1 MTDTPLKGS
10 VLARLQQGIAI
21 GVMGGAVIWVWWFWP
36 RHPGW
41 AVAGA
46 MTFVFAHAVV
56 LMVECVIGAL
66 INRQDPAPTAGWK
79 AWLGAW
85 WSESRVAP
93 LVFAW
98 RQPFRWRR
106 LPDDNKPAGKACAA
120 VVLVHGFVCNRGFWL
135 PWMNVLRAQGVPY
148 VSVNLEPAFGS
159 IDAYDSLIEDAVQ
172 RAERITGLPPILI
185 CHSMGGLAVRAWLS
199 RQPVQQ
205 RVRAVI
211 TIGTPHRGTWLG
223 RLSHVT
229 NGRQMQPGCQW
240 LVALEKREQ
249 ERSTSPYADFVC
261 WYSNTDNIV
270 FPAST
275 ATLPG
280 ADNRLLEGA
289 AHVAMAFHPTVMAES
304 MMLVRSASAPV

>member
-1 MTDTPLKGS
+1 MTDKTPKGS
-10 VLARLQQGIAI
+10 SLARLQQWLVVTA
-21 GVMGGAVIWVWWFWP
+21 VVGAAIWVWWFLP

-41 AVAGA
+41 AVAGVL
-46 MTFVFAHAVV
+46 TFLFAHSVV
-56 LMVECVIGAL
+56 LAVECVIGAL
-66 INRQDPAPTAGWK
+66 INRQDPAPTADWK

-93 LVFAW
+93 MVFAW

-106 LPDDNKPAGKACAA
+106 LPDNEHTADLASAA

-135 PWMNVLRAQGVPY
+135 PWMKALRAHGVPY
-148 VSVNLEPAFGS
+148 VSVNLEPTFGS
-159 IDAYDSLIEDAVQ
+159 IDAYDGLIEDAVR
-172 RAERITGLPPILI
+172 RAQSLTKQPPIVV
-185 CHSMGGLAVRAWLS
+185 CHSMGGLAVRAWLA
-199 RQPVQQ
+199 RQSVRD
-205 RVRAVI
+205 RVGAVI

-229 NGRQMQPGCQW
+229 NGRQMQPGCDW
-240 LVALEKREQ
+240 LVALEKREH
-249 ERSTSPYADFVC
+249 EKSSSPYAKFVC

-270 FPAST
+270 FPTST

-280 ADNRLLEGA
+280 ADNRLIEGA

-304 MMLVRSASAPV
+304 MMLVNSLSTRD

>member
-1 MTDTPLKGS
+1 MTDNPPKGS
-10 VLARLQQGIAI
+10 ALARLQQGLVITA
-21 GVMGGAVIWVWWFWP
+21 MGGAAIWLWWFWP

-46 MTFVFAHAVV
+46 LAFVFAHAVV
-56 LMVECVIGAL
+56 LAVECVMGAL
-66 INRQDPAPTAGWK
+66 INRLDPAPTAGWK

-85 WSESRVAP
+85 WSETRVAP
-93 LVFAW
+93 MVFAC
-98 RQPFRWRR
+98 RQPFCWRH
-106 LPDDNKPAGKACAA
+106 LPDNEEPISKAFAA
-120 VVLVHGFVCNRGFWL
+120 VVLVHGFVCNRGLWL
-135 PWMNVLRAQGVPY
+135 PWMKALRAQGVPY

-172 RAERITGLPPILI
+172 RAERLTGLPPIVV
-185 CHSMGGLAVRAWLS
+185 CHSMGGLAVRAWLA
-199 RQPVQQ
+199 RQNVRE
-205 RVRAVI
+205 RVGAVI

-229 NGRQMQPGCQW
+229 NGRQMQPGCDW
-240 LVALEKREQ
+240 LVALEQREH
-249 ERSTSPYADFVC
+249 EVSATPYANFIC

-280 ADNRLLEGA
+280 ADNRLVEGA
-289 AHVAMAFHPTVMAES
+289 AHVALAFDPMVMAEAMVLIKS
-304 MMLVRSASAPV
+304 GPAPD